1 MQLYSKNFKFIV
13 KSLNMLNKKKL
24 LESIQ
29 NQKIT
34 TKNLSFLEIILKGL
48 NLN

>member
-13 KSLNMLNKKKL
+13 KSLNILNKKKIIGKY
-24 LESIQ
+24 S
-29 NQKIT
+29 KS
-34 TKNLSFLEIILKGL
+34 KNYNKEPSFLEIILKGL